1 MSPGHDLP
9 SPRRPSAGRAGSQP
23 LTAADTEWL
32 LAGHGA
38 LPEAATTHHLLAD
51 LLDSA
56 AGPGSDQELAGE
68 VAAVAAFV
76 LVSGG
81 RAPRSARFRG
91 AGATGSAGGAGSTGS
106 AGWSGWAGSA
116 GSAGRRG
123 PVIAAGIAAAVVV
136 GLSGAA
142 AADALPAPIQELAHV
157 TFGAPAPLY
166 SVPLPR
172 ATVPSGSPVPVTSP
186 GAKSQPAKGNA
197 KGKAKGKAKPSEK
210 PSPNGLTHGKKNG
223 KAVPPGHQK
232 A

>member
-9 SPRRPSAGRAGSQP
+9 SARRPPARRAGSQP
-23 LTAADTEWL
+23 LTTADTEWL

-38 LPEAATTHHLLAD
+38 LPEAATTHHLLAG

-81 RAPRSARFRG
+81 RAPRSAWFRG
-91 AGATGSAGGAGSTGS
+91 AGRADRAGT
-106 AGWSGWAGSA
+106 
-116 GSAGRRG
+116 AGRRG

-142 AADALPAPIQELAHV
+142 AADALPAPIQELAH
-157 TFGAPAPLY
+157 TAFGVPAPLHT
-166 SVPLPR
+166 VPLPR
-172 ATVPSGSPVPVTSP
+172 VTVPSSSPVPGASH
-186 GAKSQPAKGNA
+186 GAKNQPAKGNGKA
-197 KGKAKGKAKPSEK
+197 YGKAKASEK
-210 PSPNGLTHGKKNG
+210 PSPNGPTHGKKNG

-232 A
+232 PEPAVTG

>member
-9 SPRRPSAGRAGSQP
+9 SPRRPAARRAGSRP
-23 LTAADTEWL
+23 LTAADTERL

-38 LPEAATTHHLLAD
+38 RPEAATTHHLLAG

-56 AGPGSDQELAGE
+56 AGPASDQELAGE

-91 AGATGSAGGAGSTGS
+91 AGRRGAAGRAGA
-106 AGWSGWAGSA
+106 
-116 GSAGRRG
+116 AGRRA
-123 PVIAAGIAAAVVV
+123 PVIAAGIAAAIVV

-142 AADALPAPIQELAHV
+142 AADALPAPIQELAHM
-157 TFGAPAPLY
+157 TFGAPAPRHF
-166 SVPLPR
+166 VPLPR
-172 ATVPSGSPVPVTSP
+172 VTVPSSSPTPMASP
-186 GAKSQPAKGNA
+186 GKSQPAKGKA
-197 KGKAKGKAKPSEK
+197 KAKAKGKASAKASPSR
-210 PSPNGLTHGKKNG
+210 NGLTHGKKKG

-232 A
+232 T